1 MMMKRNRNLHR
12 EAQLDSMKMNM
23 KTNQSVCSAL
33 IAGLFLLGIVLACSV
48 GYETEKANK
57 LVAEGNAAID
67 EGKKYFAD
75 AEEKKTRM
83 LQTDVSHLAD
93 ARAIAREAIRE
104 YEEAEQKAKEAA
116 GKFEEASKLK
126 LSDNFKQYLALKVKE
141 YNKRAES
148 IEAVKGTPQA
158 LIDSQSRSAF
168 MSSASA
174 ANEKAERLHKE
185 AEDLAAQAD
194 KLQKDNP
201 DAFK

>member
-12 EAQLDSMKMNM
+12 EAQLDSMKMNT
-23 KTNQSVCSAL
+23 KTNQNVCSAL
-33 IAGLFLLGIVLACSV
+33 MAGLFLLGIVLACSV

-141 YNKRAES
+141 YNKRA
-148 IEAVKGTPQA
+148 
-158 LIDSQSRSAF
+158 
-168 MSSASA
+168 
-174 ANEKAERLHKE
+174 
-185 AEDLAAQAD
+185 
-194 KLQKDNP
+194 
-201 DAFK
+201 